1 MTPERAQER
10 LARSPELTALVAGLG
25 DEPDSA
31 AAFHA
36 RADRFAAL
44 LASSLLR
51 DLIGDELA
59 ALLASPTRTIQDS
72 FHGVWIVASD
82 RRFELALVA
91 TSEPTEILHGSPRHR
106 LIGVGLPGSV
116 ELELF
121 AHSQPHPGD
130 VFDRSLTLAA
140 VGTRSLRAGEVLAQR
155 AWFDVVEP
163 TARAPGHLLIFASAP
178 VDRLR
183 WTYERATL
191 RPLRPTPTDLAIHH
205 LEYAIGTLL
214 HLGDP
219 DAVEVL
225 AGLTSCPAHHVR
237 WSAIRA
243 VTELDPARGREL
255 LAAALTDPHPHV
267 RQAARGGLARLL
279 EAEQER

>member
-25 DEPDSA
+25 DRPETA
-31 AAFHA
+31 EVFFA

-51 DLIGDELA
+51 DLICDELA
-59 ALLASPTRTIQDS
+59 GLLASPTRTIQDS
-72 FHGVWIVASD
+72 FPGVWIVAGD
-82 RRFELALVA
+82 RRFELALVT
-91 TSEPTEILHGSPRHR
+91 TSEPTDILHGSPRHR
-106 LIGVGLPGSV
+106 LIGVGVPGSV

-121 AHSQPHPGD
+121 AHAQPHPGD
-130 VFDRSLTLAA
+130 VFDRSLLLAPL
-140 VGTRSLRAGEVLAQR
+140 GTRSLRSGEVLAQR

-163 TARAPGHLLIFASAP
+163 TARAPGHLLSFATAP

-183 WTYERATL
+183 WTYDRATL
-191 RPLRPTPTDLAIHH
+191 RPRSPTPTDLAIHR

-214 HLGDP
+214 HLGSP

-225 AGLTSCPAHHVR
+225 AGLATYPAHHIR

-255 LAAALTDPHPHV
+255 LAAALADPHPHV
-267 RQAARGGLARLL
+267 RQAARGGLARLA
-279 EAEQER
+279 EADREG